1 MSTAA
6 TKPEPNPDFDWE
18 AILADI
24 ITEDD
29 QPVDNIPASK
39 QQRLLLAP
47 LYDSWTP
54 QPHEDPD
61 ENKDENES
69 EPRKF
74 MADVNVGVFTKP
86 DNNPLVPDMFLSLDV
101 ETPFDWKT
109 RLHRSYFV
117 WHFGKPP
124 DVVVEIVSNQEGHE
138 LDTKLKR
145 YAQMDVLYYVVYDP
159 ERLLSDDVLRV
170 YERGFVGRRY
180 RRRTDYLLPEI
191 KLSLT
196 FWQGTFEDGKGE
208 WLRWCDA
215 QGHVIPTGAERAAK
229 AESRAMQVEA
239 ENTRLQV
246 EIERLRAQL
255 ATQA

>member
-6 TKPEPNPDFDWE
+6 TKSEINPKFEGPDFDWE
-18 AILADI
+18 EILADI

-39 QQRLLLAP
+39 QQRLLVAP

-54 QPHEDPD
+54 QPPEDIHD
-61 ENKDENES
+61 DIDENEP
-69 EPRKF
+69 ETPRKF

-101 ETPFDWKT
+101 ETPFDWKA

-124 DVVVEIVSNQEGHE
+124 DVVVEIVSNQEGRE

-215 QGHVIPTGAERAAK
+215 KGNVIPTGAERAMK
-229 AESRAMQVEA
+229 AEA

-246 EIERLRAQL
+246 EIEGLRAQL
-255 ATQA
+255 AKQA